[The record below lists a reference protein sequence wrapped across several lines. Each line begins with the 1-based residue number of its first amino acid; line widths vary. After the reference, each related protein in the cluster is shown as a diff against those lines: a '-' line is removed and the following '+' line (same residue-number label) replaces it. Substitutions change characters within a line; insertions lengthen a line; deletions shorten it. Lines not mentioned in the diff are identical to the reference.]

1 MWKTQLYES
10 VCPPVGPSVL
20 LRVREI
26 QLKQTFSAKGAEILN
41 DDFRSGTVLTETCYS
56 FIMLAIAN
64 HAVLDHSPMEVIIA
78 EKVDCGFPVSMDI

>member
-1 MWKTQLYES
+1 MSRCRLA
-10 VCPPVGPSVL
+10 L
-20 LRVREI
+20 IRVKVRNSNI
-26 QLKQTFSAKGAEILN
+26 ANDKKQTCSAKGAEILN
-41 DDFRSGTVLTETCYS
+41 NDFRSGTVLTETCYS